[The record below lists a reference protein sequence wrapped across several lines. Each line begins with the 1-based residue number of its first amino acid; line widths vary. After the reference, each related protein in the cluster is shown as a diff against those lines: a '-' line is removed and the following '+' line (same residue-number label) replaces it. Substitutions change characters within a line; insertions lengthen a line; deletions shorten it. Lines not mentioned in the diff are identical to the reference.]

1 MAERSVFVSD
11 PRYPFYKQVDVSID
25 WFGGFALSQK
35 RKCEIGLHMNFNAAY
50 PDIKVLEISSS
61 SLKSLGARLS
71 AVSLSKQTL
80 KGVSSVESAFQ
91 SSRIYSDG
99 VRTAGP
105 FPEYLFLPGIEC
117 KKIVKQASSGMH
129 SYEYYFDGMTF
140 YAPAFHISLFYDFL
154 YLNALLES
162 ENSEVREELLSSE
175 YMAFS
180 DLATKALNC
189 QARSAAIFRGLVEAG
204 LIDEVRDYETYH
216 RLFRAGTD
224 GKASGPESYERV
236 PMLHNGWP
244 QPLLPV
250 VPCSFTKKDV
260 EAYYAEHCYMLTNKK
275 SEDNYLDLK

>member
-1 MAERSVFVSD
+1 
-11 PRYPFYKQVDVSID
+11 
-25 WFGGFALSQK
+25 
-35 RKCEIGLHMNFNAAY
+35 
-50 PDIKVLEISSS
+50 
-61 SLKSLGARLS
+61 
-71 AVSLSKQTL
+71 
-80 KGVSSVESAFQ
+80 
-91 SSRIYSDG
+91 
-99 VRTAGP
+99 
-105 FPEYLFLPGIEC
+105 
-117 KKIVKQASSGMH
+117 MH
-129 SYEYYFDGMTF
+129 SYEYYLDGMTF
-140 YAPAFHISLFYDFL
+140 YAPVFHISLFYDFL
-154 YLNALLES
+154 YLNALLEP
-162 ENSEVREELLSSE
+162 ENKEVREELLRSE